1 MRRRSVYRPAAPFRE
16 RQQQKTPSLPEGA
29 FFVKYRKVREMH
41 HEEVEKKAFEVCFNH
56 RKVREMHQYAAGTP
70 VTVWYVFQS
79 P

>member
-41 HEEVEKKAFEVCFNH
+41 LRRPLASRTSLSFNH
-56 RKVREMHQYAAGTP
+56 RKVREMHP
-70 VTVWYVFQS
+70 VACLIVGGVIVAFQS